1 LSCSQWCRAPGVDE
15 AEPPERPALLML
27 RADSA
32 ILCIKLQAAAWR
44 WMRSTPYV
52 LTALLHADKSWS
64 FNPPAWYEKEMVSAV
79 EQSFDH
85 HFHSKQI

>member
-1 LSCSQWCRAPGVDE
+1 MRPSR
-15 AEPPERPALLML
+15 PERSALLML

-32 ILCIKLQAAAWR
+32 ISCIKLQVAAWR

-85 HFHSKQI
+85 HGVSCGTIFRPSLPF

>member
-1 LSCSQWCRAPGVDE
+1 
-15 AEPPERPALLML
+15 
-27 RADSA
+27 
-32 ILCIKLQAAAWR
+32 
-44 WMRSTPYV
+44 MRSTPFV

-85 HFHSKQI
+85 HGVSCGTIFRPSLPL